1 MSLRAV
7 EHLFTGQTNPY
18 SATYDPT
25 KTTLGDLIFQYTGSN
40 PRDKYAGPARFGR
53 DAGLTTYYGLARP
66 FETAT
71 AIPGVYP
78 HVVTWADK
86 QGFYSTGTVAV
97 SSTAVTGS
105 GTGWLA
111 AGVPVGARI
120 GFGSTDPAEITTWY
134 TIASIP
140 SATSLTLESTA
151 GTIGAGTSFVI
162 DKMLQIDWVFLADN
176 ASTSAT
182 RRVTLYT
189 YDRSTSLFTW
199 RGFITTT
206 PSALGST
213 FFTRGM
219 RALYAT
225 YTTGTVAVSG
235 ATVTGTTT
243 TWTTDRIA
251 IGSRI
256 GFGSSDPTQIDT
268 WYYVNAVGSNTSIT
282 IQTNITAAG
291 TGGTAAN
298 ITIGS
303 GTAYVIE
310 DLKIATANTASI
322 AAVGG
327 VHLVNGLSFD
337 DFVNGGTT
345 IATATT
351 VDKAKAVYSLVDRVS
366 LYATGTV
373 AVSTTA
379 VTGSGTT
386 FVAGHVGCMIGFG
399 STNPASITTWYT
411 ITATGGATSL
421 TLSASAGTI
430 GAGTAYVIQGT
441 NDVAA
446 GIAIDDFDS
455 WTQQY
460 CYVIEAQAATTPAV
474 YKYNLR
480 TDLTTLGTIASG
492 KSAAAFVL
500 ATGLQTTA
508 GASIPQTNNG
518 RVGTLRHGPGN
529 GVKSLYF
536 VTSGAAGRV
545 YRAPI
550 TSITNGSTSWIA
562 DSMGEIPTGSIQTY
576 NVSASFGAIEIADQI
591 DRLILTLSGAS
602 AVTAANRH
610 AITQYNT
617 IASPIDLPFGVDIRQ
632 IDQSTASND
641 RCPTPSSLG
650 LALTVWSQ
658 GGLVYIARSGTT
670 AATCQV
676 YAIPLGADW
685 DFANGTVKQRLITPA
700 LATPDAINLERVVVS
715 SEDYLGGG
723 ALRLPTERY
732 RVFYR
737 TAGITDDSG
746 VWVPV
751 DATGDISGASVGTH
765 VQFMFEFRTIGTFCI
780 PARIFSVSCI
790 YNDATTDSH
799 YQPSVAQSS
808 TSNKYF
814 AWRFSTAFGGTVPTL
829 RIRLYDAVTGGLLLD
844 DTTTASAQG
853 LWQKATDGS
862 TFDTY
867 NTTDKANDTT
877 YIRYTPTSLGSGIK
891 VRALLTQNS

>member
-7 EHLFTGQTNPY
+7 EHLFTGTTNSY
-18 SATYDPT
+18 ANTYDPT
-25 KTTLGDLIFQYTGSN
+25 KTTLGDLIFQYTGVSA
-40 PRDKYAGPARFGR
+40 RDKYAGPVRFGR

-66 FETAT
+66 FETST
-71 AIPGVYP
+71 AIPGVFP
-78 HVVTWADK
+78 HVVTWANK
-86 QGFYSTGTVAV
+86 EGTYATGTVAV
-97 SSTAVTGS
+97 SGTAVTGT

-120 GFGSTDPAEITTWY
+120 GFGSTDPAQITTWY

-140 SATSLTLESTA
+140 SATSITLQSSA
-151 GTIGAGTSFVI
+151 GTVSAGTAFVI
-162 DKMLQIDWVFLADN
+162 DKLLQIDWVFLADN
-176 ASTSAT
+176 AATSAT
-182 RRVTLYT
+182 RRITLFT
-189 YDRSTSLFTW
+189 FDRSTSLFTW
-199 RGFITTT
+199 RGFITAT
-206 PSALGST
+206 PSAIGST
-213 FFTRGM
+213 FLTRGM
-219 RALYAT
+219 RAMYAT

-235 ATVTGTTT
+235 ATVTGSGT
-243 TWTTDRIA
+243 TWSADRIA

-268 WYYVNAVGSNTSIT
+268 WYYVNAVGSDTSIT
-282 IQTNITAAG
+282 IQVNITAAG

-298 ITIGS
+298 ITVGS

-310 DLKIATANTASI
+310 DLKIATASTASVV
-322 AAVGG
+322 AVGG

-351 VDKAKAVYSLVDRVS
+351 VDKVKAVYSLVDRVS

-373 AVSTTA
+373 AVSGTA

-386 FVAGHVGCMIGFG
+386 FAATHVGCMIGFG
-399 STNPASITTWYT
+399 STNPASITNWYT
-411 ITATGGATSL
+411 ITVQGSTTSL

-430 GAGTAYVIQGT
+430 GAGTSYVIQGT

-446 GIAIDDFDS
+446 GIALDDFDS

-480 TDLTTLGTIASG
+480 ANLTTLGTIASG

-500 ATGLQTTA
+500 NTGLQTTA

-529 GVKSLYF
+529 GIKSLYF

-550 TSITNGSTSWIA
+550 SAITQGSTSWIA
-562 DSMGEIPTGSIQTY
+562 DSMGEIPTGSAQTY
-576 NVSASFGAIEIADQI
+576 NVSAAFGGVEIADQI
-591 DRLILTLSGAS
+591 DRLIITLSGAS

-610 AITQYNT
+610 SITQYNT
-617 IASPIDLPFGVDIRQ
+617 ISSPQDIPFGVDIRQ

-641 RCPTPSSLG
+641 ICPTPSSLG

-670 AATCQV
+670 AATNQV
-676 YAIPLGADW
+676 YAVPLGADW
-685 DFANGTVKQRLITPA
+685 DFANDTVNQRLITPA
-700 LATPDAINLERVVVS
+700 MATPDAINLQRVVVN
-715 SEDYLGGG
+715 SEDYVGGG

-732 RVFYR
+732 RVYYR
-737 TAGITDDSG
+737 TAGITDNSGAWTLVDS
-746 VWVPV
+746 
-751 DATGDISGASVGTH
+751 TGDISGAIAGTH

-790 YNDATTDSH
+790 YEDATTDSH

-829 RIRLYDAVTGGLLLD
+829 RIRLFDAVTGGLILD
-844 DTTTASAQG
+844 DTTTASTQG
-853 LWQKATDGS
+853 LWEKSTDGS
-862 TFDTY
+862 SFSSY
-867 NTTDKANDTT
+867 NTTDKGNDTT
-877 YIRYTPTSLGSGIK
+877 YIRYTPTSLGSNIK

>member
-7 EHLFTGQTNPY
+7 EHLFTGATNSY
-18 SATYDPT
+18 ANTYDST
-25 KTTLGDLIFQYTGSN
+25 KTTLGDLIFQYTGVN
-40 PRDKYAGPARFGR
+40 PRDKYAGPVRFGR
-53 DAGLTTYYGLARP
+53 DAALTTYYGLARP
-66 FETAT
+66 FETST
-71 AIPGVYP
+71 AIPGVFP
-78 HVVTWADK
+78 HVVTWANK
-86 QGFYSTGTVAV
+86 EGTYATGTVAV
-97 SSTAVTGS
+97 SGTAVTGS
-105 GTGWLA
+105 GTSWLA

-134 TIASIP
+134 TIATIP
-140 SATSLTLESTA
+140 SATSLTLQSSA
-151 GTIGAGTSFVI
+151 GTISGGTAFVI
-162 DKMLQIDWVFLADN
+162 DKLLQIDWVFLADN
-176 ASTSAT
+176 AATSAT
-182 RRVTLYT
+182 RRITLFT
-189 YDRSTSLFTW
+189 FDRSTSLFTW

-206 PSALGST
+206 PSAIGST
-213 FFTRGM
+213 FLTRGM

-235 ATVTGTTT
+235 ATVTGSGT
-243 TWTTDRIA
+243 TWSADRIA

-268 WYYVNAVGSNTSIT
+268 WYYVNAVGSDTSIT
-282 IQTNITAAG
+282 IQVNITAAG

-298 ITIGS
+298 ITVGS

-310 DLKIATANTASI
+310 DLKIATANTASVV
-322 AAVGG
+322 AVGG

-351 VDKAKAVYSLVDRVS
+351 VDKVKAVYSLVDRVS

-373 AVSTTA
+373 AVSGTA
-379 VTGSGTT
+379 VTGTGTT
-386 FVAGHVGCMIGFG
+386 FAATHVGCMIGFG
-399 STNPASITTWYT
+399 STNPASITNWYT
-411 ITATGGATSL
+411 ITVQGSTTSL

-430 GAGTAYVIQGT
+430 GAGTSYVIQGT

-446 GIAIDDFDS
+446 GIALDDFDS

-480 TDLTTLGTIASG
+480 ANLTTLGTIASG

-500 ATGLQTTA
+500 NTGLQTTA

-529 GVKSLYF
+529 GIKSLYF

-550 TSITNGSTSWIA
+550 SAIVQGATSWIA
-562 DSMGEIPTGSIQTY
+562 DSMGEIPTGSAQTY
-576 NVSASFGAIEIADQI
+576 NVSASFGGVEIADQI
-591 DRLILTLSGAS
+591 DRLIITLSGAS

-610 AITQYNT
+610 SITQYNT
-617 IASPIDLPFGVDIRQ
+617 ITSPQDIPFGVDIRQ

-641 RCPTPSSLG
+641 SCPTPSSLG

-670 AATCQV
+670 AATNQV
-676 YAIPLGADW
+676 YAVPLGADW
-685 DFANGTVKQRLITPA
+685 DFANDTVKQRLITPA
-700 LATPDAINLERVVVS
+700 MATPDAINLQRVVVN
-715 SEDYLGGG
+715 SEDYVGGG

-732 RVFYR
+732 RVYYR

-746 VWVPV
+746 AWTLV
-751 DATGDISGASVGTH
+751 DPTGDISGAVVGTH

-790 YNDATTDSH
+790 YEDATTDSH

-808 TSNKYF
+808 TSSKYF

-829 RIRLYDAVTGGLLLD
+829 RIRLYDAVTGGLILD
-844 DTTTASAQG
+844 DTTTASTLG
-853 LWQKATDGS
+853 LWEKSTDGS
-862 TFDTY
+862 TFSSY
-867 NTTDKANDTT
+867 NDTDKANDTT
-877 YIRYTPTSLGSGIK
+877 YIRYTPTSLGSNIK